1 MSDIV
6 RGRSGY
12 DPGEAPSPACA
23 RGRHVEC
30 GQSDDCTCR
39 CHHFN
44 DNGLKRVEE

>member
-1 MSDIV
+1 MSDFV

-23 RGRHVEC
+23 RGRHGC
-30 GQSDDCTCR
+30 GEPDDCTCR